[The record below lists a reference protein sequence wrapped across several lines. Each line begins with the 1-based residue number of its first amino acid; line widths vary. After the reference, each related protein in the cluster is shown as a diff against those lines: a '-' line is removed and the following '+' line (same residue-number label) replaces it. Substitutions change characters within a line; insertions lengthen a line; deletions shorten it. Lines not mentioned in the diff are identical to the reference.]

1 MLQINWE
8 GIRMSKFESVEDA
21 KKFLNEIE
29 NNLKQFEDEG
39 YNLQELINRGKQEIQ
54 SIDSLTNDMKRQN
67 FELWSQS
74 TMQEQQVQEI
84 EENEPTISCDGSLQT
99 L

>member
-1 MLQINWE
+1 
-8 GIRMSKFESVEDA
+8 MSKFESVEAA

-74 TMQEQQVQEI
+74 TIQEKAVEEI
-84 EENEPTISCDGSLQT
+84 EESQPDISTIIEGIDLKWV
-99 L
+99 

>member
-1 MLQINWE
+1 
-8 GIRMSKFESVEDA
+8 MSKFDSVEEA
-21 KKFLNEIE
+21 QKFLSDIE

-74 TMQEQQVQEI
+74 TIQQQAVEEI
-84 EENEPTISCDGSLQT
+84 EENEPTISDIIGGIDILWQ
-99 L
+99 LKKILFY

>member
-1 MLQINWE
+1 
-8 GIRMSKFESVEDA
+8 MSKFESVEA
-21 KKFLNEIE
+21 AQKFLSDIE

-74 TMQEQQVQEI
+74 TIQQQAVEEI
-84 EENEPTISCDGSLQT
+84 EENEPTISDIIGGIDIK
-99 L
+99 